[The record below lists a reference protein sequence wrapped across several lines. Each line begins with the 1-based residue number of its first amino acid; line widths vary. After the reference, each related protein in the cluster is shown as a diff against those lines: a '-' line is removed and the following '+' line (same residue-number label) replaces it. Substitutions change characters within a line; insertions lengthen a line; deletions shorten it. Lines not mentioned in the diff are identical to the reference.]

1 MSMVIVGNLTGVAPI
16 MYRLIHKCYN
26 KTMMIANK
34 CFYCLSQVDTDIK
47 DGSWIYTIDH
57 DSDHLVQFAHTECAE
72 ITDGL
77 IINETEF

>member
-1 MSMVIVGNLTGVAPI
+1 
-16 MYRLIHKCYN
+16 
-26 KTMMIANK
+26 MMIANK